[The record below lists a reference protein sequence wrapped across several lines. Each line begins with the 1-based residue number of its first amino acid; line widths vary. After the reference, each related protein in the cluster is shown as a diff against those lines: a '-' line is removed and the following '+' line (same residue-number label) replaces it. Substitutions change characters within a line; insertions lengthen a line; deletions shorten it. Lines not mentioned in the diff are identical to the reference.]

1 MYQRILV
8 PLDTSELAEV
18 ALPYAE
24 QMAGRLGSE
33 ITLMSVSHSAGEKEQ
48 RVFRSYI
55 EGTVEVTKERAKRY
69 LQKPTGQD
77 VKVESA
83 ILVGNPA
90 EEIVDYADREN
101 IDVIVMAT
109 HGRSGI
115 GRWALGSVADKV
127 LRATER
133 PVVLIRAKGARPDM
147 LVEKGAFKRVLVPLD
162 GSKESEAVIPYIE
175 ELASRLGAEVTLL
188 QVLAIVYHV
197 YISGDAPAQ
206 VPYTEEEMKPL
217 KASAETYLEKVGSG
231 LRGKGVTTK
240 CQVRVGAAGHE
251 IIKLADEIGADIVA
265 MSTHG
270 RSGVGRWVFGSVAE
284 KVVRTGNAPVLL
296 VRTPEASVE

>member
-1 MYQRILV
+1 MYHRILV

-55 EGTVEVTKERAKRY
+55 QETVAVTKERANRY
-69 LQKPTGQD
+69 LEKPTGQD

-90 EEIVDYADREN
+90 EEIVDYAEREN

-133 PVVLIRAKGARPDM
+133 PVVLIRAKGARSDM
-147 LVEKGAFKRVLVPLD
+147 LKKGVFKRALVPLD

-175 ELASRLGAEVTLL
+175 ELASMLGAEVTLL
-188 QVLAIVYHV
+188 QVLAVVYHV

-217 KASAETYLEKVGSG
+217 KASAESYLEKVGSG

-270 RSGVGRWVFGSVAE
+270 RSGVGRLVFGSVAE
-284 KVVRTGNAPVLL
+284 KVVRTGNTPVLL
-296 VRTPEASVE
+296 VRTPGASVE

>member
-1 MYQRILV
+1 MYHRILV

-55 EGTVEVTKERAKRY
+55 QETVAVTKERANRY
-69 LQKPTGQD
+69 LEKPTGQD

-90 EEIVDYADREN
+90 EEIVDYADRES

-133 PVVLIRAKGARPDM
+133 PVVLIGAKGARPG
-147 LVEKGAFKRVLVPLD
+147 LLKKGVFKRALVPLD

-197 YISGDAPAQ
+197 YVSGEAAVQ

-217 KASAETYLEKVGSG
+217 KASAESYLEKVGSG
-231 LRGKGVTTK
+231 LKGKGVTTK

-270 RSGVGRWVFGSVAE
+270 RSGVGRLVFGSVAE
-284 KVVRTGNAPVLL
+284 KVVRTGNTPVLL
-296 VRTPEASVE
+296 VRTPGASVE

>member
-1 MYQRILV
+1 MYHRILV

-55 EGTVEVTKERAKRY
+55 QETVAVTKERANRY
-69 LQKPTGQD
+69 LEKPTGQD

-90 EEIVDYADREN
+90 EEIVDYAEREN

-133 PVVLIRAKGARPDM
+133 PVVLIRAKGARSDM
-147 LVEKGAFKRVLVPLD
+147 LKKGVFKRALVPLD

-175 ELASRLGAEVTLL
+175 ELASMLGAEVTLL
-188 QVLAIVYHV
+188 QVMAVVYHV

-217 KASAETYLEKVGSG
+217 KASAESYLEKVGSG

-251 IIKLADEIGADIVA
+251 IIRLADEIGADIVA

-270 RSGVGRWVFGSVAE
+270 RSGVGRLVFGSVAE
-284 KVVRTGNAPVLL
+284 KVVRTGNTPVLL
-296 VRTPEASVE
+296 VRTPGASV

>member
-1 MYQRILV
+1 MYHRILV

-55 EGTVEVTKERAKRY
+55 QETVAVTKERANRY
-69 LQKPTGQD
+69 LEKPTGQD

-90 EEIVDYADREN
+90 EEIVDYAEREN

-133 PVVLIRAKGARPDM
+133 PVVLIGAKGARPDM
-147 LVEKGAFKRVLVPLD
+147 LEKGVFKRALVPLD

-175 ELASRLGAEVTLL
+175 ELASMLGAEVTLL

-197 YISGDAPAQ
+197 YISGDASAQ

-217 KASAETYLEKVGSG
+217 KASAESYLEKVGSG
-231 LRGKGVTTK
+231 LKGKGVTTK

-270 RSGVGRWVFGSVAE
+270 RSGVGRLVFGSVAE
-284 KVVRTGNAPVLL
+284 KVVRTGNTPVLL
-296 VRTPEASVE
+296 VRTPGASVE

>member
-55 EGTVEVTKERAKRY
+55 QETVAVTKERANRY
-69 LQKPTGQD
+69 LEKPTGQD

-147 LVEKGAFKRVLVPLD
+147 LEKGVFKRALVPLD
-162 GSKESEAVIPYIE
+162 GSKESEAVIPHLE
-175 ELASRLGAEVTLL
+175 ELASMLGAEVTLL

-206 VPYTEEEMKPL
+206 VPYTDEEMKPL
-217 KASAETYLEKVGSG
+217 KASAESYLEKVGSG
-231 LRGKGVTTK
+231 LKGKGVTTK

-265 MSTHG
+265 MSTHR
-270 RSGVGRWVFGSVAE
+270 RSGVGRLVFGSVAE
-284 KVVRTGNAPVLL
+284 KVVRSGNTPVLL
-296 VRTPEASVE
+296 VRTPGASVE

>member
-1 MYQRILV
+1 MYHRILV

-55 EGTVEVTKERAKRY
+55 QETVAVTKERANRY
-69 LQKPTGQD
+69 LEKPTGQD

-90 EEIVDYADREN
+90 EEIVDYAEREN

-133 PVVLIRAKGARPDM
+133 PVVLIRAKGARSDM
-147 LVEKGAFKRVLVPLD
+147 LKKGVFKRALVPLD

-175 ELASRLGAEVTLL
+175 ELASMLGAEVTLL
-188 QVLAIVYHV
+188 QVLAVVYHV

-217 KASAETYLEKVGSG
+217 KASAESYLEKAGSG
-231 LRGKGVTTK
+231 LRGKGVTPK

-251 IIKLADEIGADIVA
+251 IIRLADEIGADIVA

-270 RSGVGRWVFGSVAE
+270 RSGVGRLVFGSVAE
-284 KVVRTGNAPVLL
+284 KVVRTGNTPVLL
-296 VRTPEASVE
+296 VRTPGASV

>member
-1 MYQRILV
+1 MYHRILV

-55 EGTVEVTKERAKRY
+55 QETVAVTKERANRY
-69 LQKPTGQD
+69 LEKPTGQD

-90 EEIVDYADREN
+90 EEIVDYAEREN

-133 PVVLIRAKGARPDM
+133 PVVLIRAKGARSDM
-147 LVEKGAFKRVLVPLD
+147 LKKGVFKRALVPLD

-175 ELASRLGAEVTLL
+175 ELASMLGAEVTLL
-188 QVLAIVYHV
+188 QVLAVVYHV

-217 KASAETYLEKVGSG
+217 KASAESYLEKAGSG
-231 LRGKGVTTK
+231 LRGKGVTPK

-251 IIKLADEIGADIVA
+251 IIRLADEIGADIVA

-270 RSGVGRWVFGSVAE
+270 RSGVGRLVFGSIAE
-284 KVVRTGNAPVLL
+284 KVVRTGNTPVLL
-296 VRTPEASVE
+296 VRTPGASV

>member
-33 ITLMSVSHSAGEKEQ
+33 ITLMAVSHSAGEKEQ

-55 EGTVEVTKERAKRY
+55 QETVEATKERANRY
-69 LQKPTGQD
+69 LEKPTAQD

-133 PVVLIRAKGARPDM
+133 PVVLIRVKGACPDM
-147 LVEKGAFKRVLVPLD
+147 LEGVFKRALVPLD

-175 ELASRLGAEVTLL
+175 ELASMLGAEVTLL

-197 YISGDAPAQ
+197 YISGDASAQ

-217 KASAETYLEKVGSG
+217 KASAESYLEKVGSG
-231 LRGKGVTTK
+231 LKGKGVTIK

-251 IIKLADEIGADIVA
+251 IIKLADEIGADIIA

-270 RSGVGRWVFGSVAE
+270 RSGVGRLVFGSVAE

-296 VRTPEASVE
+296 VRTPGTRVE

>member
-1 MYQRILV
+1 MYHRILV

-55 EGTVEVTKERAKRY
+55 QETVAVTKERANRY
-69 LQKPTGQD
+69 LEKPTGQD

-90 EEIVDYADREN
+90 EEIVDYAEREN

-133 PVVLIRAKGARPDM
+133 PVVLIRAKGARSDM
-147 LVEKGAFKRVLVPLD
+147 LKKGVFKRALVPLD

-175 ELASRLGAEVTLL
+175 ELASMLGAEVTLL
-188 QVLAIVYHV
+188 QVLAVVYHV

-217 KASAETYLEKVGSG
+217 KASAESYLEKVGSG
-231 LRGKGVTTK
+231 LRGKGVTPK

-270 RSGVGRWVFGSVAE
+270 RSGVGRLVFGSVAE
-284 KVVRTGNAPVLL
+284 KVVRTGNTPVLL
-296 VRTPEASVE
+296 VRTPGASVE

>member
-1 MYQRILV
+1 MYHRILV

-55 EGTVEVTKERAKRY
+55 QETVAVTKERANRY
-69 LQKPTGQD
+69 LEKPTGQD

-90 EEIVDYADREN
+90 EEIVDYAEREN

-147 LVEKGAFKRVLVPLD
+147 LKKGVFKRALVPLD

-175 ELASRLGAEVTLL
+175 ELASMLGAEVTLL

-217 KASAETYLEKVGSG
+217 KASAESYLEKVGSG
-231 LRGKGVTTK
+231 LKGKGVTTK

-270 RSGVGRWVFGSVAE
+270 RSGVGRLVFGSVAE
-284 KVVRTGNAPVLL
+284 KVVRTGNTPVLL
-296 VRTPEASVE
+296 VRTPGASVE

>member
-1 MYQRILV
+1 MYHRILV

-55 EGTVEVTKERAKRY
+55 QETVAVTKERANRY
-69 LQKPTGQD
+69 LEKPTGQD

-90 EEIVDYADREN
+90 EEIVDYAEREN

-133 PVVLIRAKGARPDM
+133 PVVLIRAKGARSDM
-147 LVEKGAFKRVLVPLD
+147 LKKGVFKRALVPLD

-175 ELASRLGAEVTLL
+175 ELASMLGAEVTLL
-188 QVLAIVYHV
+188 QVMAVVYHV

-217 KASAETYLEKVGSG
+217 KASAESYLEKVGSG

-270 RSGVGRWVFGSVAE
+270 RSGVGRLVFGSVAE
-284 KVVRTGNAPVLL
+284 KVVRTGNTPVLL
-296 VRTPEASVE
+296 VRTPGASV

>member
-1 MYQRILV
+1 MYHRILV

-55 EGTVEVTKERAKRY
+55 RETVAVTKERANRY
-69 LQKPTGQD
+69 LEKPTGQD

-90 EEIVDYADREN
+90 EEIVDYAEREN

-115 GRWALGSVADKV
+115 GRWTLGSVADKV

-147 LVEKGAFKRVLVPLD
+147 LDKGAFKRALVPLD

-175 ELASRLGAEVTLL
+175 ELASMLGAEVTLL

-197 YISGDAPAQ
+197 YISGDASAQ

-217 KASAETYLEKVGSG
+217 KASAESYLEKVGSG
-231 LRGKGVTTK
+231 LKGKGVTTK

-270 RSGVGRWVFGSVAE
+270 RSGVGRLVFGSVAE
-284 KVVRTGNAPVLL
+284 KVVRTGNTPVLL
-296 VRTPEASVE
+296 VRTPGASVE

>member
-1 MYQRILV
+1 
-8 PLDTSELAEV
+8 
-18 ALPYAE
+18 
-24 QMAGRLGSE
+24 
-33 ITLMSVSHSAGEKEQ
+33 MSVSHSAGEKEQ

-55 EGTVEVTKERAKRY
+55 QETVAVTKERANRY
-69 LQKPTGQD
+69 LEKPTGQD

-90 EEIVDYADREN
+90 EEIVDYAEREN

-133 PVVLIRAKGARPDM
+133 PVVLIRAKGARSDM
-147 LVEKGAFKRVLVPLD
+147 LKKGVFKRALVPLD

-175 ELASRLGAEVTLL
+175 ELASMLGAEVTLL
-188 QVLAIVYHV
+188 QVLAVVYHV

-217 KASAETYLEKVGSG
+217 KASAESYLEKVGSG

-240 CQVRVGAAGHE
+240 CQVRVGAAGQE

-270 RSGVGRWVFGSVAE
+270 RSGVGRLVFGSVAE
-284 KVVRTGNAPVLL
+284 KVVRTGNIPVLL
-296 VRTPEASVE
+296 VRTPGASV

>member
-1 MYQRILV
+1 MYHRILV

-55 EGTVEVTKERAKRY
+55 QETVAVTKERANRY
-69 LQKPTGQD
+69 LEKPTGQD

-90 EEIVDYADREN
+90 EEIVDYAEREN

-133 PVVLIRAKGARPDM
+133 PVVLIRAKGARPD
-147 LVEKGAFKRVLVPLD
+147 LLEKGVFKRALVPLD

-175 ELASRLGAEVTLL
+175 ELASMLGAEVTLL

-217 KASAETYLEKVGSG
+217 KASAESYLEKVGSG
-231 LRGKGVTTK
+231 LKGKGVTTK

-270 RSGVGRWVFGSVAE
+270 RSGVGRLVFGSVAE
-284 KVVRTGNAPVLL
+284 KVVRTGNTPVLL
-296 VRTPEASVE
+296 VRTPGASVE

>member
-1 MYQRILV
+1 MYHRILV

-55 EGTVEVTKERAKRY
+55 QETVAVTKERANRY
-69 LQKPTGQD
+69 LEKPTGQD

-90 EEIVDYADREN
+90 EEIVDYAEREN

-133 PVVLIRAKGARPDM
+133 PVVLIRAKGARSDM
-147 LVEKGAFKRVLVPLD
+147 LKKGVFKRALVPLD

-175 ELASRLGAEVTLL
+175 ELASMLGAEVTLL
-188 QVLAIVYHV
+188 QVLAVVYHV

-217 KASAETYLEKVGSG
+217 KASAESYLEKVGSG

-251 IIKLADEIGADIVA
+251 IIRLADEIGADIVA

-270 RSGVGRWVFGSVAE
+270 RSGVGRLVFGSVAE
-284 KVVRTGNAPVLL
+284 KVVRTGNTPVLL
-296 VRTPEASVE
+296 VRTPGASV

>member
-1 MYQRILV
+1 MYHRILV

-33 ITLMSVSHSAGEKEQ
+33 IILMAVSHSAGEEEQ

-55 EGTVEVTKERAKRY
+55 QETVAVTKERANRY
-69 LQKPTGQD
+69 LEKPTGQD

-90 EEIVDYADREN
+90 EEIVDYAEREN

-133 PVVLIRAKGARPDM
+133 PVVLIRAKGARSDM
-147 LVEKGAFKRVLVPLD
+147 LKKGVFKRALVPLD

-175 ELASRLGAEVTLL
+175 ELASMLGAEVTLL
-188 QVLAIVYHV
+188 QVMAIVYHV

-217 KASAETYLEKVGSG
+217 KASAESYLEKVGSG

-270 RSGVGRWVFGSVAE
+270 RSGVGRLVFGSVAE
-284 KVVRTGNAPVLL
+284 KVVRTGNTPVLL
-296 VRTPEASVE
+296 VRTPGASV